1 MDGSCSTSMTAKNT
15 RPRTATGTPA
25 TAEYELVVTFR
36 QLTTPL
42 SEQASVLDD
51 VKCSYVR

>member
-1 MDGSCSTSMTAKNT
+1 MDGSWSTNMTAKNT
-15 RPRTATGTPA
+15 RPSTATGTPA

-51 VKCSYVR
+51 VKCS

>member
-1 MDGSCSTSMTAKNT
+1 MTTKNT
-15 RPRTATGTPA
+15 KPSTATGTPA
-25 TAEYELVVTFR
+25 TTEYELVVTFR

-42 SEQASVLDD
+42 SEQASDVDD